1 MVYST
6 YTVNYFT
13 ITSLPLIQASLA
25 EQDKRYV
32 PVGRTVHC
40 TLTWNRTKCE
50 VMQQTIDGDTY
61 IHTYIHTNTH
71 THTKFI
77 SK

>member
-13 ITSLPLIQASLA
+13 IISLPLTQASLA

-32 PVGRTVHC
+32 PVGRTVHSPG
-40 TLTWNRTKCE
+40 TEQNAR
-50 VMQQTIDGDTY
+50 
-61 IHTYIHTNTH
+61 
-71 THTKFI
+71 
-77 SK
+77 

>member
-13 ITSLPLIQASLA
+13 ISLPLTQVSLA

-32 PVGRTVHC
+32 PVGRTVHSPG
-40 TLTWNRTKCE
+40 TEQNAR
-50 VMQQTIDGDTY
+50 
-61 IHTYIHTNTH
+61 
-71 THTKFI
+71 
-77 SK
+77 